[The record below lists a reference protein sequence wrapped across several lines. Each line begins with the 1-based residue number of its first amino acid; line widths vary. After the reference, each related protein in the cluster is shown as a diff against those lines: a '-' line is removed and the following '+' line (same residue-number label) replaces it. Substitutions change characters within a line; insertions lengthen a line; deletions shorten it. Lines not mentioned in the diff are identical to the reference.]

1 MTEWLVP
8 AAFLFGLLI
17 VTVASIGSRTM
28 VDFSHRK
35 LEVYS
40 RAKRRREMFERILDA
55 HDEVAF
61 AVEKLEVLGLILV
74 IASGTLLWEQWRQ
87 TTASWVLGLWVAAG
101 TLLLFAVT
109 SWIPRAV
116 ARQCSAPFLLRTWW
130 FWRFVHGV
138 FWPLRWGPH
147 VMDAAVR
154 RLSGNP
160 VRLEKDEEEDAFED
174 EIMTMVT
181 VGERDGLLESD
192 ARDMIEGVFDLPDT
206 DVIEI
211 MTPRSRVDAIDIRM
225 TWPEILDI
233 VVRSGRTRLPV
244 YEHSL
249 DTLVGVLYVKDLL
262 PDFAPRASEPERTLR
277 EMLRQPWLIPGTMPL
292 LDLLRHFRSN
302 RGHLA
307 IVVDEYQTV
316 LGVVTIE
323 DVLEEIVGEIVDESD
338 KEEDDGIRVLS
349 ETAHEV
355 VGSIPVYLVNER
367 LGLDL
372 PESEDYDTLAGLVV
386 SHLGFIPRRGQVAE
400 FGSTRITVL
409 DAQPRVVERLLVET
423 TDKAWEPADA
433 GDSDEGP

>member
-1 MTEWLVP
+1 MTEWLAP
-8 AAFLFGLLI
+8 AAFLLGLLI
-17 VTVASIGSRTM
+17 VTVAAIGSRTM

-40 RAKRRREMFERILDA
+40 RAKRRREMFERILDS
-55 HDEVAF
+55 HDEVAL
-61 AVEKLEVLGLILV
+61 AVEKLEGLGLILL
-74 IASGTLLWEQWRQ
+74 IASGTVLWERWLQS
-87 TTASWVLGLWVAAG
+87 TAPWVMCLWLVAG

-130 FWRFVHGV
+130 FWRRVHV
-138 FWPLRWGPH
+138 IFWPLRWGPCL
-147 VMDAAVR
+147 MDAVVR

-160 VRLEKDEEEDAFED
+160 ERSGKDEEEDAFED

-225 TWPEILDI
+225 SWPEILDI

-244 YEHSL
+244 YENSL

-262 PDFAPRASEPERTLR
+262 PDLARQAHEPERTLR
-277 EMLRQPWLIPGTMPL
+277 EMLRPAWLIPGTMPL

-302 RGHLA
+302 RRHLA

-338 KEEDDGIRVLS
+338 KDEDDGIRMLS

-355 VGSIPVYLVNER
+355 VGNIPIYLLNER

-372 PESEDYDTLAGLVV
+372 PESDDYDTLAGLVV
-386 SHLGFIPRRGQVAE
+386 SHLGFIPRRGEVAE

-423 TDKAWEPADA
+423 TGKAWEASDA
-433 GDSDEGP
+433 SSPDSVS